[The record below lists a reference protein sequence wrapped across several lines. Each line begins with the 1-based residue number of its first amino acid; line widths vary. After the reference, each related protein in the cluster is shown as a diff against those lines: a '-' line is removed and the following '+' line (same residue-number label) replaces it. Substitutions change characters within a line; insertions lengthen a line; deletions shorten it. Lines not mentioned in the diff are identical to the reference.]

1 MENQRFTAFSLLNRY
16 KFKLIGLLNQLF
28 FIGFHRFTGSKPVGN
43 YFPTLRADLVTKD
56 HERIGED

>member
-1 MENQRFTAFSLLNRY
+1 MENQRFTTFSPLNRY
-16 KFKLIGLLNQLF
+16 GMLNQLF

-43 YFPTLRADLVTKD
+43 DFPTLRADLVTKD